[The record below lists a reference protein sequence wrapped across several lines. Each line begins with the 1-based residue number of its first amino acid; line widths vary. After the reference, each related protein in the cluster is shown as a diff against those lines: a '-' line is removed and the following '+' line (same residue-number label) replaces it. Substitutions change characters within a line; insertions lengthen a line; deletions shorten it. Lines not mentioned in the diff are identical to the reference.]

1 MRTFLAP
8 ARLTPVGYATVIG
21 VTSQVTRSWQPD
33 HVCRSRLIRTARGA
47 VIAVALALMV
57 AAPAGAPTPPTRTVV
72 VLDPVRQFL
81 AGTGCEFG
89 VTAHRIGRTVI
100 TDYSDGRETVDA
112 HYIDYT
118 IVNDANGKRFVTNFV
133 HHEVDRYDAAANVY
147 RGQSS
152 GVSIY
157 QFLPGDVGP
166 DGQIVDH
173 WFAINVVGTVS
184 YVVDGTT
191 FATSDISIQGR
202 YTDTCAAIS

>member
-1 MRTFLAP
+1 M
-8 ARLTPVGYATVIG
+8 ARLTRV
-21 VTSQVTRSWQPD
+21 
-33 HVCRSRLIRTARGA
+33 ARGA
-47 VIAVALALMV
+47 LIALALALVV
-57 AAPAGAPTPPTRTVV
+57 AAPAAAAQPTRTVV
-72 VLDPVRQFL
+72 NLDPVRQFP
-81 AGTGCEFG
+81 AGTGCEFD

-100 TDYSDGRETVDA
+100 TDYSDGREVIET
-112 HYIDYT
+112 HYIGYT
-118 IVNDANGKRFVTNFV
+118 IVNDANGKKFVTDFV

-157 QFLPGDVGP
+157 QFLPGDIGP

-191 FATSDISIQGR
+191 FATLAITIHGRATDI
-202 YTDTCAAIS
+202 CAAIS